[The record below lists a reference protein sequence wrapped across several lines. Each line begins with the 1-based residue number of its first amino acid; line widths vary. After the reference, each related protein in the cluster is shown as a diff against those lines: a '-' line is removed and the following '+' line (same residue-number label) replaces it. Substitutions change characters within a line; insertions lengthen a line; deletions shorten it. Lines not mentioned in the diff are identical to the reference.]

1 MTQKRNIF
9 GDTKHFDCKRFTLIE
24 LLVVIAI
31 IAILAGMLLPAL
43 NNARE
48 KGRSADCMNKLEQI
62 GIGGAMY
69 ADEHTVLPLANIKY
83 LGEWGALIA
92 PYIGLGGGSYSDIG
106 KRIVKTGVFRCP
118 SNLKTNDGT
127 TWGYPALPNS
137 AGGFNIGWNIFV
149 GDHDQ
154 GNGKYYSY
162 QPGKIARVSSVFMA
176 YDGPGNSTDANGNYK
191 DGQGYFYQTAGSIAN
206 GADFA
211 MSLMPRRHGKNFNG
225 VYVDGHAA
233 SNDRTYVDVLSL
245 NYPGETSS
253 RKPNLGLQ

>member
-1 MTQKRNIF
+1 MSEKQKHLDSKN
-9 GDTKHFDCKRFTLIE
+9 FTLIE

-48 KGRSADCMNKLEQI
+48 KARSADCMNKMKQI
-62 GIGGAMY
+62 GTGAAMY
-69 ADEHTVLPLANIKY
+69 ADTNTVLPLACDNY

-92 PYIGLGGGSYSDIG
+92 PYLGLAGGSYSDIG
-106 KRIVKTGVFRCP
+106 KSIVKSGTFRCS
-118 SNLKTNDGT
+118 SNLRTNDGS
-127 TWGYPALPNS
+127 TWGYPALPSS

-154 GNGKYYSY
+154 ANGKYYSY
-162 QPGKIARVSSVFMA
+162 QPGKLARPSSIFMA
-176 YDGPGNSTDANGNYK
+176 YDGPGNSTTADGVYK
-191 DGQGYFYQTAGSIAN
+191 DSQGLFYQNAGSVTN

-211 MSLMPRRHGKNFNG
+211 MTLMPRRHGRNFNG

-245 NYPGETSS
+245 NYPGENSS